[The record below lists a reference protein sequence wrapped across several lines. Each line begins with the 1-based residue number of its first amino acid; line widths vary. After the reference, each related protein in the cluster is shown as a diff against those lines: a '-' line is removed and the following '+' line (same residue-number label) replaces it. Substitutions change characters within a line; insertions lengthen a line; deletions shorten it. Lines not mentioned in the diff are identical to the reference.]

1 MVKIVD
7 CLHGFQSTIVQ
18 EYCVNVKWDWVWYN
32 FSVQNTANGD
42 NMDALKWVVVL
53 FFVLVF

>member
-18 EYCVNVKWDWVWYN
+18 EYCVNIKWDWVWYN

-42 NMDALKWVVVL
+42 NMDALK
-53 FFVLVF
+53 